1 MKPPRIQLVK
11 SWTNVFGRKYPVGQI
26 LQGTK
31 EFVNEL
37 ISSGTAKEYKGVY
50 PPRTKVKSDFFKPK

>member
-11 SWTNVFGRKYPVGQI
+11 SWTNAFGRKYPVGQI

-31 EFVNEL
+31 ELVNEL

-50 PPRTKVKSDFFKPK
+50 PPRMKVKSDFFKPK